1 MSLRAKRPR
10 RQSREDMSSA
20 VAGSNSREPLS
31 GQPKGGQ
38 AQGSS
43 GELLSI
49 GACVIAEAEAMVR
62 DEAFFGGGDN
72 PTLLVAKAD
81 RELQL
86 KRGVRRDFQKQWE
99 LERICLDAELDFEK
113 QENKKLR
120 VENKTLQKRLKA
132 AERRSHCMEHE
143 MHTCRV
149 EMKKMKQQHKKKLE
163 ELGKGSDPGL
173 VSCSRPG
180 CRPCL
185 AIPAIP
191 ALAVAEAPSPSTWTW
206 AAGPI
211 DVDTEASVDLGRC
224 SPGQRCIGP
233 WPLHGHYIAI
243 SCQWLM
249 PESHQSKQRAREK
262 KQTHFRGV
270 IVGWR
275 GRKYSRV
282 SFRLARLPLYF
293 PKPSTLKTTTHKP

>member
-72 PTLLVAKAD
+72 STLAVAKAD

-163 ELGKGSDPGL
+163 ELGKGSDPERFGIVQPAGMQAL
-173 VSCSRPG
+173 FGNSSNSSSGSSRGAVTIDLDLG
-180 CRPCL
+180 CRPH
-185 AIPAIP
+185 
-191 ALAVAEAPSPSTWTW
+191 
-206 AAGPI
+206 
-211 DVDTEASVDLGRC
+211 R
-224 SPGQRCIGP
+224 R
-233 WPLHGHYIAI
+233 GH
-243 SCQWLM
+243 
-249 PESHQSKQRAREK
+249 
-262 KQTHFRGV
+262 
-270 IVGWR
+270 
-275 GRKYSRV
+275 
-282 SFRLARLPLYF
+282 
-293 PKPSTLKTTTHKP
+293 